1 MIVSWF
7 RRMLRAGR
15 LVTLLLLVAGVGGS
29 CRGSQAA
36 GSGDVLRLAFVPTL
50 AQAPALVGIGGG
62 RLGEALAPTR
72 VEATAFD
79 SGKDAAIAMV
89 AGSIDAA
96 YIGPWPTAAMYVRS
110 EGNVA
115 VVSGATAGGASLVV
129 RRGAGIE
136 APADLHGRRV
146 AVPGVSNTQDI
157 ALRSWLADHGLSTQD
172 EGGDVAV
179 VEVGNPELLE
189 LFRAGELDVAWVP
202 EPYPTYLVAEGAAD
216 VLVDEASLW
225 PDGEFLTT
233 NLVVS
238 HPYLVAHPEV
248 IRRLVG
254 ANVDTIRSMQ
264 AEPARAQQIARREL
278 AERGAPSLERDV
290 LAGAWDRL
298 SFTWDP
304 LPASMARVADD
315 AYGLGFLD
323 ERPSGLAALYRL
335 DALRAVLNDRSL
347 APIEVELEA
356 A

>member
-1 MIVSWF
+1 MSVSWF
-7 RRMLRAGR
+7 RSVARAKG
-15 LVTLLLLVAGVGGS
+15 LAPLLLLVAVVGAS
-29 CRGSQAA
+29 CQSSQAA

-50 AQAPALVGIGGG
+50 AQAPALVGIGAG
-62 RLGEALAPTR
+62 RLREALAPTR
-72 VEATAFD
+72 VEVTAFD

-96 YIGPWPTAAMYVRS
+96 YMGPWPTASTYVRS

-115 VVSGATAGGASLVV
+115 VVSGATSGGASLVV
-129 RRGAGIE
+129 RRGAGIQ

-157 ALRSWLADHGLSTQD
+157 ALRSWLAEHGLSTQD

-179 VEVGNPELLE
+179 VEVGNAELLE
-189 LFRAGELDVAWVP
+189 LFRAGELDAAWVP

-216 VLVDEASLW
+216 VLVDEALLW

-238 HPYLVAHPEV
+238 TPYLEAHPEV

-254 ANVDTIRSMQ
+254 ANVDTIRSML
-264 AEPARAQQIARREL
+264 AEPSRAEQIARREL
-278 AERGAPSLERDV
+278 AKAGAPSLEQDV
-290 LAGAWDRL
+290 LATAWDRL

-304 LPASMARVADD
+304 LPASMAKVADD

-323 ERPSGLAALYRL
+323 ERPSDLAGLYRL
-335 DALRAVLNDRSL
+335 DDLQAVLNDRSL
-347 APIEVELEA
+347 PPVDVELETI
-356 A
+356 